1 MPSSA
6 DSQEKLMRQVLFA
19 LVLASLSFASSSRAA
34 GSPDADTIARLNQTK
49 HTLVEGIRQ
58 AAKSHGAPI
67 SAKFE
72 FEDGKFW
79 LSVYSA
85 KAGIAPDAEHNT
97 LIELKGE
104 PNAESWKPNVEVF
117 EDKKHLTR
125 SAMQLTLL
133 QQSRQDLATLI
144 EKAAAAEKGI
154 PYSAIPAVKNGK
166 PVLVLK
172 FASSDGSSRAVDVVL

>member
-1 MPSSA
+1 MQVRATYISAVLLSVALSGVAFGA
-6 DSQEKLMRQVLFA
+6 DSSDAETVSRLRQSKL
-19 LVLASLSFASSSRAA
+19 
-34 GSPDADTIARLNQTK
+34 
-49 HTLVEGIRQ
+49 TLVDGIKQ
-58 AAKSHGAPI
+58 AAKTQGAPI

-79 LSVYSA
+79 LSVYTA
-85 KAGIAPDAEHNT
+85 KAGIGPDAEHNT

-104 PNAESWKPNVEVF
+104 PNTAAWTPNIEAF

-133 QQSRQDLATLI
+133 QQSRIDLAALI
-144 EKAAAAEKGI
+144 EKVASTEKGV

-166 PVLVLK
+166 PVLVVK
-172 FASSDGSSRAVDVVL
+172 FAAPDGASHAVDVAL

>member
-1 MPSSA
+1 
-6 DSQEKLMRQVLFA
+6 MRNTLA
-19 LVLASLSFASSSRAA
+19 ASLIVSLLGASVGYAA
-34 GSPDADTIARLNQTK
+34 GSSDAETVNRLAQSK
-49 HTLVEGIRQ
+49 HSLAQGIRQ
-58 AAKSHGAPI
+58 AAKTHGAPI

-79 LSVYSA
+79 LSVYTA
-85 KAGIAPDAEHNT
+85 KAGIEADAEHNT

-104 PNAESWKPNVEVF
+104 PNAATWSPNVEVF

-133 QQSRQDLATLI
+133 QQSKVDLAALV
-144 EKAAAAEKGI
+144 EKAAAKEKGT

-166 PVLVLK
+166 PVVVVK
-172 FASSDGSSRAVDVVL
+172 IAAGDGTTHSVDVAL